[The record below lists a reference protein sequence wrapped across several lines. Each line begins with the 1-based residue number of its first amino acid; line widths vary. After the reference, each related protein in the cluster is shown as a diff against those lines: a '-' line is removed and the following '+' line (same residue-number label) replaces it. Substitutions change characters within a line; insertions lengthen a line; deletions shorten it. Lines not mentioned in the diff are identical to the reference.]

1 MEVDDRSDEVVYAAH
16 AAELVRFA
24 TGLVGIDDAPD
35 VVTDAFVRVARSEV
49 WGDARDR
56 RALWV
61 RAVVFESRTFVRSAV
76 RRRDRERRVAVPLAV
91 VDAETADRV
100 EEISAALDE
109 LSQQQREVLVLT
121 YWDDLQPSAVAVV
134 LDVSEG
140 SVRKQLARARARMKE
155 ALR

>member
-1 MEVDDRSDEVVYAAH
+1 
-16 AAELVRFA
+16 
-24 TGLVGIDDAPD
+24 
-35 VVTDAFVRVARSEV
+35 
-49 WGDARDR
+49 
-56 RALWV
+56 LWV